1 MGVDVTDVKPKSKNI
16 IGLGDKFRPKD
27 EKGADYW
34 TVVSLTRDCST
45 IGLYAFTSDK
55 TTRYI
60 PWPEFKDDWVRV
72 K

>member
-1 MGVDVTDVKPKSKNI
+1 MPDAKPKPRKHV

-27 EKGADYW
+27 EKGDDYW
-34 TVVSLTRDCST
+34 TVVSLTRDLT
-45 IGLYAFTSDK
+45 VGLYAFTSDK

-60 PWPEFKDDWVRV
+60 PWPEFKNDWVRV